1 MTPTAMRPEAPEAW
15 APLKVT
21 ELTGDK
27 EGAARAW
34 QLTVCTRAPGVTL
47 Q

>member
-1 MTPTAMRPEAPEAW
+1 MTPTADADTEAPEAW

-27 EGAARAW
+27 EGNLHSQR
-34 QLTVCTRAPGVTL
+34 RGS
-47 Q
+47 